1 MASIMYAETLDLRLV
16 PIGNSQGLR
25 LPKPL
30 LRAYGF
36 DHHIVAEPRVDGI
49 FLRRQSNQQ
58 LSLSQSFAEVAAE
71 QLAGNGEDWSDM
83 AVADADGLE
92 HLPW

>member
-1 MASIMYAETLDLRLV
+1 MYAETLDLRLV

-30 LRAYGF
+30 IKAYGF
-36 DHHIVAEPRVDGI
+36 DHHIIAEPRQDGI
-49 FLRRQSNQQ
+49 FLRRHSTQQ
-58 LSLSQSFAEVAAE
+58 LTMAQSFAEMAAA
-71 QLAGNGEDWSDM
+71 QLTGKGEDWSDM
-83 AVADADGLE
+83 ANADADGLE